1 LAVVFAP
8 VNDAPSVVS
17 RTFSGQEDRVLALQL
32 AGTDPEGD
40 PLTFR
45 VLRPPRHGRLELQ
58 ADGSGQYVPAPDYFG
73 EDDFVCLAHDGAADS
88 RPETVGLVLAP
99 VHDAPRPRPDSL
111 RVTAGETV
119 SITAAALLANDDNPD
134 RGLLRVLRL
143 GPVPRGR
150 LEAVG
155 EGRWDFHAP
164 ADFAGGFFL
173 ETVVSDGIVE
183 RPSVVHLEIGPRPGA
198 PRAEPDRYSRE
209 VAPELEFSVADL
221 LANDGSP
228 NGPVRFVAVD
238 GASQNGRS
246 LSWDGGDRVRL
257 EASARFSEDRFWY
270 QVEDTAGQRSAGEV
284 VVGLFAA
291 PGRIVRLAPA
301 SVTEWELEWTGTA
314 GAVYRLER
322 GQSPA
327 DRFALMAL
335 VATGPEGAGRRRI
348 PDFPEQA
355 FFRLVPDVLPG
366 HFPRIS
372 ALVPLA
378 ESGWE
383 LRLSGL
389 PGRAYELHQV
399 DPDSGD
405 RRTLGSVVIP
415 PGGVVSEQLPA
426 DAPSAFFQ
434 LLRWVPPAP

>member
-1 LAVVFAP
+1 
-8 VNDAPSVVS
+8 
-17 RTFSGQEDRVLALQL
+17 VLALQL
-32 AGTDPEGD
+32 DGTDPEGD

-209 VAPELEFSVADL
+209 VAPELEFSVAEL

-238 GASQNGRS
+238 GASQNGRK

-284 VVGLFAA
+284 VVDLFAA

-301 SVTEWELEWTGTA
+301 SATEWELEWTGTA

-322 GQSPA
+322 GQSLA

-389 PGRAYELHQV
+389 PGRAYELLQV